1 MRRVVAVIKFLSE
14 RGLPFRGNDELLRS
28 AHNGNYLGILELL
41 AQFDPF
47 LKDHLQKFG
56 QKGRGRTSYLSSTI
70 CEEFIGLMG
79 DRTKEAIATELQRAR
94 YFSVI
99 VDSTP
104 DMSHVDQL
112 TFVFRFVSEKGKVI
126 ERFIGFEPIHSHTGS
141 SLADCVM
148 KMVIDMGLDL
158 SNCRGQA
165 HDKASNMSGKYNGQQ
180 AHLKKSNPLIHYIP
194 CAAHSLNLVGVNCV
208 ENSCREAS
216 FLIYFKHFM
225 RFALLLPTDGIKC
238 SLKTSH

>member
-1 MRRVVAVIKFLSE
+1 VSGAGDSCDWLLVEFQPPPPASFNARRCVDGPL
-14 RGLPFRGNDELLRS
+14 GS

-104 DMSHVDQL
+104 DMSHVDQF

-126 ERFIGFEPIHSHTGS
+126 ERFIGFEPIHSHTGQVW
-141 SLADCVM
+141 LT
-148 KMVIDMGLDL
+148 G
-158 SNCRGQA
+158 
-165 HDKASNMSGKYNGQQ
+165 
-180 AHLKKSNPLIHYIP
+180 
-194 CAAHSLNLVGVNCV
+194 
-208 ENSCREAS
+208 
-216 FLIYFKHFM
+216 
-225 RFALLLPTDGIKC
+225 
-238 SLKTSH
+238 